1 MFLTSENKL
10 LFDIKQWKYIIKR
23 KADLVESIN
32 QHILAYE
39 ECLLA
44 LQQSIGMKKK
54 QKLMDNNIKFNEKSP
69 VSMDVEF
76 IEQVSY

>member
-10 LFDIKQWKYIIKR
+10 LFDIEQWKFIIKR
-23 KADLVESIN
+23 KADLVESVN
-32 QHILAYE
+32 QYILACE

-44 LQQSIGMKKK
+44 LQQSIGMKNK
-54 QKLMDNNIKFNEKSP
+54 QNLMDNNIKFNEKSP